1 MRSPAWGLSSARIDL
16 IPHQLRVAG
25 IVAARRPPRALL
37 ADEVGLGKT
46 IEAGMILARQI
57 ATGRAQRV
65 LVLAP
70 PSLTSQWFVELLRR
84 FNLPFALFDE
94 ERCEAIEVADSA
106 RNPFEDE
113 QFVIA
118 AIDWLS
124 DNAKRTQSDRCR
136 DMGSRRH
143 R

>member
-1 MRSPAWGLSSARIDL
+1 M
-16 IPHQLRVAG
+16 
-25 IVAARRPPRALL
+25 L

-46 IEAGMILARQI
+46 IEAGMIIARQI

-94 ERCEAIEVADSA
+94 ERCEAIEVADGT

-113 QFVIA
+113 QIVIA
-118 AIDWLS
+118 AIDWLGE
-124 DNAKRTQSDRCR
+124 NAKRARQLAAARV
-136 DMGSRRH
+136 GSRR
-143 R
+143 RRRSAPSRMDA